1 MDSAATDAC
10 SPLTD
15 GTALAVARGTLRLF
29 FRHDMSGILE
39 VPLPN
44 GRRADIMAID
54 SAGRLT
60 IVEIKCSRADLLGD
74 MKWPDYL
81 DYCDRFYWAVPAGF
95 DLSPFDGESLWPTR
109 TGLIVADQYD
119 AELVRPAPVEP
130 LAAARRKAETLR
142 FARRA
147 PPYRAGRSRSCG
159 GTGLVAPLS
168 RTATTCRSASSWISM
183 SARAGMSASIWRVIR
198 S

>member
-1 MDSAATDAC
+1 MMTTPDADSC

-29 FRHDMSGILE
+29 HRHDMNGILE

-54 SAGRLT
+54 GAGRLT

-74 MKWPDYL
+74 MKWPDYF
-81 DYCDRFYWAVPAGF
+81 DYCDRYYWAVPSGF
-95 DLSPFDGESLWPTR
+95 DTSLFDSEALWPTR

-119 AELVRPAPVEP
+119 AELVRAAPFEP

-147 PPYRAGRSRSCG
+147 ARR
-159 GTGLVAPLS
+159 LS
-168 RTATTCRSASSWISM
+168 ALADPDYAAELGW
-183 SARAGMSASIWRVIR
+183 
-198 S
+198 

>member
-1 MDSAATDAC
+1 MMDESDSCA
-10 SPLTD
+10 PLTD

-29 FRHDMSGILE
+29 ARHDMAGILE

-54 SAGRLT
+54 GNGRII

-74 MKWPDYL
+74 AKWPDYF
-81 DYCDRFYWAVPAGF
+81 DYCDRFFWAVPAGF
-95 DLSPFDGESLWPTR
+95 DLSPFDGEILWPGR

-147 PPYRAGRSRSCG
+147 ARR
-159 GTGLVAPLS
+159 LS
-168 RTATTCRSASSWISM
+168 ALSDPIL
-183 SARAGMSASIWRVIR
+183 RV
-198 S
+198 

>member
-1 MDSAATDAC
+1 MMDESISC
-10 SPLTD
+10 PPLTD

-29 FRHDMSGILE
+29 ARHDMAGILE

-54 SAGRLT
+54 GNGRII

-74 MKWPDYL
+74 AKWPDYF
-81 DYCDRFYWAVPAGF
+81 DYCDRFFWAVPAGF
-95 DLSPFDGESLWPTR
+95 DLSPFDGEILWPGR

-147 PPYRAGRSRSCG
+147 ARR
-159 GTGLVAPLS
+159 LS
-168 RTATTCRSASSWISM
+168 ALSDPIL
-183 SARAGMSASIWRVIR
+183 GV
-198 S
+198 

>member
-1 MDSAATDAC
+1 MNAPDC

-15 GTALAVARGTLRLF
+15 GTALAVARGILRLF
-29 FRHDMSGILE
+29 QRHQIFGLLE

-54 SAGRLT
+54 GNGHLI

-74 MKWPDYL
+74 AKWPDYF
-81 DYCDRFYWAVPAGF
+81 DYCDRFFWGVPTDF
-95 DLSPFDGESLWPTR
+95 NLSPFEGEPLWPER

-119 AELVRPAPVEP
+119 AEMLRPAPTEP

-147 PPYRAGRSRSCG
+147 AQRLTLLADPDYAGEIG
-159 GTGLVAPLS
+159 FMA
-168 RTATTCRSASSWISM
+168 
-183 SARAGMSASIWRVIR
+183 
-198 S
+198 

>member
-1 MDSAATDAC
+1 MAAAQSC

-29 FRHDMSGILE
+29 YRHDMSGILE

-44 GRRADIMAID
+44 GRRADIMALD
-54 SAGRLT
+54 GAGHIT

-74 MKWPDYL
+74 MKWPDYF
-81 DYCDRFYWAVPAGF
+81 DFCDRFYWAVPSGF
-95 DLSPFDGESLWPTR
+95 DLSLFDSEALCPER

-119 AELVRPAPVEP
+119 AELLRPAPTEA

-147 PPYRAGRSRSCG
+147 ARR
-159 GTGLVAPLS
+159 L
-168 RTATTCRSASSWISM
+168 TALADPNHAAKIGW
-183 SARAGMSASIWRVIR
+183 
-198 S
+198 

>member
-1 MDSAATDAC
+1 MTAMITEPVSDC

-29 FRHDMSGILE
+29 LRHDMTGILE

-54 SAGRLT
+54 AAGRLT

-74 MKWPDYL
+74 AKWPDYF
-81 DYCDRFYWAVPAGF
+81 DYCDRFFWAVPAGF
-95 DLSPFDGESLWPTR
+95 DLSPFEGEALWPTR

-147 PPYRAGRSRSCG
+147 ARRLTLLADPDHVRDG
-159 GTGLVAPLS
+159 
-168 RTATTCRSASSWISM
+168 SWQ
-183 SARAGMSASIWRVIR
+183 A
-198 S
+198 

>member
-1 MDSAATDAC
+1 MTSASSTSC
-10 SPLTD
+10 SPLND

-44 GRRADIMAID
+44 GRRADIMALD
-54 SAGRLT
+54 GAGRIT

-74 MKWPDYL
+74 AKWQEYF

-95 DLSPFDGESLWPTR
+95 DLGPFDSEVLWPGR

-119 AELVRPAPVEP
+119 AELLRPAPVEP
-130 LAAARRKAETLR
+130 LASARRKAETLR

-147 PPYRAGRSRSCG
+147 ARR
-159 GTGLVAPLS
+159 L
-168 RTATTCRSASSWISM
+168 TALADPDHAAEMGW
-183 SARAGMSASIWRVIR
+183 
-198 S
+198 

>member
-1 MDSAATDAC
+1 MTVPDC

-15 GTALAVARGTLRLF
+15 GTALAVARGILRLF
-29 FRHDMSGILE
+29 QRHQIFGILE

-54 SAGRLT
+54 GSGHLT

-74 MKWPDYL
+74 AKWPDYF
-81 DYCDRFYWAVPAGF
+81 DYCDRYFWGVPTAF
-95 DLSPFDGESLWPTR
+95 DLSPFEAETLWPGR

-119 AELVRPAPVEP
+119 AEILRPAPAEP
-130 LAAARRKAETLR
+130 LPASRRKAETLR

-147 PPYRAGRSRSCG
+147 AQRLTALADPDYIAEV
-159 GTGLVAPLS
+159 GLLA
-168 RTATTCRSASSWISM
+168 
-183 SARAGMSASIWRVIR
+183 
-198 S
+198 